1 MRVTTTTLFFVVC
14 TMALSTSVF
23 GQQDPMFTKYM
34 FNSLT
39 FNPGYAGSHDHMT
52 LNLIHRQQWVGI
64 EGAPITQSFV
74 LHSPLRNDRVGV
86 GLSVINDNIGAVG
99 TLDVNGSYAYRIPLG
114 KKTKLAVG
122 LQAGV
127 TNWRSDWSK
136 VSRKDAIDPVF
147 DDNVNKWL
155 PNFGAGLYL
164 QSKKY
169 YIGMGCPKL
178 VEYDLRKA
186 DATTTPLYAKSYRH
200 YFATAGLAL
209 PLGSDNLI
217 FKPSVL
223 VKSAAW
229 FGSFRKDAAFN
240 NIGAPT
246 EFDIDMSMFFFQTL
260 WVGLA
265 YRSAIELSKSSND
278 SADFWVAYFLKNGM
292 RIGAAYD
299 YTLTDIRKAT
309 SGSFEIMLGYEFD
322 YKTKRVVTPRY
333 F

>member
-1 MRVTTTTLFFVVC
+1 MRITTFFLFVAC
-14 TMALSTSVF
+14 TMAISTNVF

-34 FNSLT
+34 FNSLS

-52 LNLIHRQQWVGI
+52 VNLLHRQQWVGVN
-64 EGAPITQSFV
+64 GAPVTQSLT

-86 GLSVINDNIGAVG
+86 GFSLLNDAIGAVG
-99 TLDVNGSYAYRIPLG
+99 TLDANASYAYRIPLG

-136 VSRKDAIDPVF
+136 VTRKDAVDQVF

-164 QSKKY
+164 QNKKY
-169 YIGMGCPKL
+169 YLGLGCPKL

-209 PLGSDNLI
+209 PLGSENVV
-217 FKPSVL
+217 FKPSIL
-223 VKSAAW
+223 VKSASW

-240 NIGAPT
+240 KIGAPD
-246 EFDIDMSMFFFQTL
+246 EFDIDLSFFLQQTL
-260 WVGLA
+260 WVGAA
-265 YRSAIELSKSSND
+265 YRSAIQLNKSSND
-278 SADFWVAYFLKNGM
+278 SVDFWVAYFLKNGM
-292 RIGAAYD
+292 RIGVAYD
-299 YTLTDIRKAT
+299 YTLTDIRKVT
-309 SGSFEIMLGYEFD
+309 NGSYEVMLGYEFD